1 MRMKFWKEHAAL
13 RIALLVILFLL
24 SLFLVIAGWKMT
36 GQLKGLGMMVLGT
49 GTLLIALAIY
59 NAPFKDAK

>member
-13 RIALLVILFLL
+13 RIALLIILFVL

-36 GQLKGLGMMVLGT
+36 GQLKGLGMMVIGT
-49 GTLLIALAIY
+49 GTLLNPLAIY
-59 NAPFKDAK
+59 NAPIKDAK